1 MFYSLR
7 EAIVVIEGYRRIYRN
22 QHPHSS
28 LEYRTPG
35 EFAATCGEGN
45 SAPPGQGLP
54 LRLAALASL
63 QPPPGRWSR
72 YSDNL
77 SFRVAQEMP
86 AGHG

>member
-35 EFAATCGEGN
+35 EFAASCGEGN
-45 SAPPGQGLP
+45 SA
-54 LRLAALASL
+54 
-63 QPPPGRWSR
+63 PPGRWSR